1 MVWDESSRTEA
12 RSREAGEEK
21 ARGMSLVFWD
31 SMLFVYLIEEH
42 KEFSGRVIEIRE
54 RMLARKDRLCTSA
67 FTLGELLTAP
77 YSRNDLKLAG
87 VYRTALSRPHVE
99 TIPFTDE
106 TADHFARIRID
117 RSISPADAI
126 QLACAAQAGVD
137 LFLTNDRRL
146 ARKAVRGIQFIADL
160 SFDYL

>member
-1 MVWDESSRTEA
+1 
-12 RSREAGEEK
+12 
-21 ARGMSLVFWD
+21 MSLIFWD
-31 SMLFVYLIEEH
+31 SMLFVYLVEQQQ
-42 KEFSGRVIEIRE
+42 EFSGRVSEIRQ

-67 FTLGELLTAP
+67 LTLGELLAAP
-77 YSRNDLKLAG
+77 YSRNDLSWLIFIEH
-87 VYRTALSRPHVE
+87 ALSRPHVE

-106 TADHFARIRID
+106 TAEHFARVRAD

-146 ARKAVRGIQFIADL
+146 ARKAVPGIQFIADL
-160 SFDYL
+160 SFDL

>member
-1 MVWDESSRTEA
+1 
-12 RSREAGEEK
+12 
-21 ARGMSLVFWD
+21 MSLIFWD
-31 SMLFVYLIEEH
+31 SMLFVYLIEDQ
-42 KEFSGRVIEIRE
+42 KEFCGRVIEIRE
-54 RMLARKDRLCTSA
+54 RMLTRKDRLCTSA
-67 FTLGELLTAP
+67 FTLGELLAAP
-77 YSRNDLKLAG
+77 YSRNDLRLAT
-87 VYRTALSRPHVE
+87 VYRNALSQPQVE

-106 TADHFARIRID
+106 TAEHFARIRAD

-160 SFDYL
+160 SFDYF